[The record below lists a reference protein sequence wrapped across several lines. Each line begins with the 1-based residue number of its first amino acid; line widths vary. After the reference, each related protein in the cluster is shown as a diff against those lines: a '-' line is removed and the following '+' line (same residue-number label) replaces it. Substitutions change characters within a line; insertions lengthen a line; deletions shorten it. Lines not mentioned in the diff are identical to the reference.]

1 MRETVLEFWFDEIDP
16 KMWWAK
22 DTDFDARI
30 RKRFGPVLEQAVA
43 GELHDWRETPRGRLA
58 EVIVLDQ
65 FSRNIHRGTPQA
77 FAHDPMA
84 LALAQEAIRA
94 DAPTRLSPIESNF
107 LYMPFMHSE
116 SRVIQAWAD
125 SLFRE
130 NGLEENYRFAVRHR
144 EIIERFG
151 RYPHRN
157 GILGRASTP
166 EEVAFLEHPG
176 SSF

>member
-94 DAPTRLSPIESNF
+94 DAPPRLSPIERNF

-176 SSF
+176 SRF